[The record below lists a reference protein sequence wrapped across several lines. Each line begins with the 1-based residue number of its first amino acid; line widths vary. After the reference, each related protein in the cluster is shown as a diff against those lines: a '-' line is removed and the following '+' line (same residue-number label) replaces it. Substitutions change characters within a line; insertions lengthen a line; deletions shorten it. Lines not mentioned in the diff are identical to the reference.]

1 MAPHARSQ
9 RRQAKLRP
17 WVSGLPIIRHPFILS
32 HCVSVTIQGSSNQ
45 MRYPQRPFQLKKPF
59 TIALPL
65 CLILVTGCGK
75 PQFPLG
81 QVRGRLTLDGQP
93 VVNADIW
100 FRPVAGGRPSFGKS
114 DQAGS
119 YSMRYNARRMG
130 ALPGEHIVTLST
142 FQEAYQPDE
151 GADDGKDAAVRES
164 TPGRAEEIPAKYFK
178 NRMKF
183 IVEEGSNTIDLTLDS
198 TK

>member
-1 MAPHARSQ
+1 MHY
-9 RRQAKLRP
+9 
-17 WVSGLPIIRHPFILS
+17 V
-32 HCVSVTIQGSSNQ
+32 
-45 MRYPQRPFQLKKPF
+45 QRPFQLKKPF
-59 TIALPL
+59 TVALPL

-130 ALPGEHIVTLST
+130 ALPGEHIVALST
-142 FQEAYQPDE
+142 FQEAYEPDE
-151 GADDGKDAAVRES
+151 GADEGKDATVRES

-178 NRMKF
+178 NPMK
-183 IVEEGSNTIDLTLDS
+183 VMVKEGSNIIDLTLDS
-198 TK
+198 KK